1 MEEEREGETES
12 IFLSQGEAIPNPI
25 TKIIHCTHLNGNAGT
40 RCDPMSS
47 SSSVLSHEKILC
59 ENESID
65 EILSV
70 EKDHVFKKPQML
82 FPIIFLLE

>member
-1 MEEEREGETES
+1 
-12 IFLSQGEAIPNPI
+12 
-25 TKIIHCTHLNGNAGT
+25 
-40 RCDPMSS
+40 MSF
-47 SSSVLSHEKILC
+47 SSSVLSHEKILSHQGR

-82 FPIIFLLE
+82 FPIIFLLEWKR